1 MNKKQEFEIVINFKS
16 NKHQNIS
23 IIDLSLRS
31 AKKFYKRLIYQWKH
45 YKAVEIPL
53 YALTVA
59 ADTIFY
65 ISIRNT

>member
-1 MNKKQEFEIVINFKS
+1 MNKKQELEIVINFKS
-16 NKHQNIS
+16 NEHENIS
-23 IIDLSLRS
+23 IINLSLRS

-45 YKAVEIPL
+45 YKAVEIPR